1 MSHVGRGQPP
11 LLAIHATADEYC
23 GYADMKQ
30 FTERYLAAGN
40 EVELVSVL
48 GARHFF
54 GFHHPVGQQQTR
66 EAIAASVKRWG
77 WSR

>member
-1 MSHVGRGQPP
+1 MAQLGAGQPP

-30 FTERYLAAGN
+30 FMERYLAAGN
-40 EVELVSVL
+40 EAELVSVL
-48 GARHFF
+48 DAKHFF
-54 GFHHPVGQQQTR
+54 GFYHKVGQQQVR
-66 EAIAASVKRWG
+66 EAIAASLKRWG